1 MSDSP
6 ELLKPDTVTDNKLHI
21 ELGNLNAENQRLQT
35 DYTHLLE
42 SSTVVTNKLRQELAE
57 VRSQL
62 ATERADREGLEGE
75 LFALKE
81 KSAIVR
87 KLPDA
92 GDLLNRLVVN
102 YEKTKAK
109 SGMKQL
115 KKPTASVADIEGIL
129 EMIEE
134 S

>member
-75 LFALKE
+75 LFGLKE
-81 KSAIVR
+81 KSATAD

-92 GDLLNRLVVN
+92 GDLLNRLLAK
-102 YEKTKAK
+102 YQQMKAEGK
-109 SGMKQL
+109 KP

-134 S
+134 P